1 MSAGFQRPPPLREYN
16 LKCLLP
22 SAGLAF
28 VSGNLDIAWVHF
40 SSRQTR
46 YGALLVYEDPII
58 FSKEEITTMRS
69 NFCNTI
75 FMDTTEPMAFRYVL
89 EMGTE
94 PLRYFR
100 NLDELEKYFKLETLE
115 IPIDF
120 DCAEGRVS
128 LVEQDQILQMIKRL
142 VEKK

>member
-1 MSAGFQRPPPLREYN
+1 MQVSFQRPPPLREYN

-40 SSRQTR
+40 SSKKTR
-46 YGALLVYEDPII
+46 YVALLVYEDPII
-58 FSKEEITTMRS
+58 FSEEEIATMQS
-69 NFCNTI
+69 NIRDSI
-75 FMDTTEPMAFRYVL
+75 FMNTTEPMAFRYTL
-89 EMGTE
+89 EMGIE

>member
-1 MSAGFQRPPPLREYN
+1 MSTDLQRPPPLREYH

-40 SSRQTR
+40 SNKQTR
-46 YGALLVYEDPII
+46 YGALLVYENPII
-58 FSKEEITTMRS
+58 FSEEEIATMQS
-69 NFCNTI
+69 NFRSTI
-75 FMDTTEPMAFRYVL
+75 FMNTTEPMAFRYIL

-100 NLDELEKYFKLETLE
+100 NLEELEKYFKLDTLE

-120 DCAEGRVS
+120 DCPEGRVS

-142 VEKK
+142 VERK